1 MQKIRLSVRG
11 LVEFLLR
18 SGSIDNRYGGSERMA
33 EGARIHRM
41 LQRQAGDSYQ
51 KEVPLADETAL
62 EDVLFHVEGRAD
74 GIFFD
79 EQGAP
84 VIDEIKTTAAPMGLI
99 TEDFDRA
106 HWGQAMCYAHFW
118 LKANPAPSISVRLT
132 YFQVDSE
139 QVIPYLRRYT
149 PQELE
154 DFYLSLLK
162 SYLRWA
168 DLQGKW
174 LPQRTASLMALRFPY
189 PGYRPGQR
197 EMASAVYRTIKAQ
210 GRLFCQAP
218 TGIGKTISSL
228 FPALKAMGEG
238 LTNRVFYLTAKT
250 ITRQAALD
258 ALEPM
263 YRQGICLKSIVL
275 TAKGK
280 LCPLETPSCNPEE
293 CPLADGYYDR
303 LQDALYTSILEN
315 DRFTRETVEALSGR
329 YRLCP
334 YEFSLELAYWCD
346 VVICDYNYL
355 FDPIVRLRRLFSE
368 KSDNVYLIDEA
379 HNLVERAREMYSA
392 RLCRDGLNALKRA
405 AKGQRL
411 LTGPLGKLTTA
422 LYQFCKQC
430 EQETV
435 EELTLPELPEELA
448 GAARKASE
456 RLEQWLT
463 ENRASPLRA
472 DVLECLWNLNFFLQA
487 CGWFDE
493 RYAALFSAR
502 ESGGTLRLFCLDPCG
517 QVDGA
522 LETGGSAILFSA
534 TFSPAGYFA
543 SVLGGLEK
551 AKQYRL
557 PSPFDPQNLCLLCAG
572 QVSVKYRDRQRS
584 LPELVELLYT
594 LAAARKGNYLFF
606 FPSYSYLHAAYA
618 LFHERFPEIETI
630 VQGSAM
636 PEEARERFLARFS
649 QEQEKTLCG
658 FCVLGGIY
666 SEGIDLMGERLI
678 GAAVVG
684 VGLPQ
689 AGAQTEALRR
699 YYEQAEGH
707 GFDFAYRFPGMNK
720 VLQAAGRVVR
730 SETDRG
736 AVLLIDSRFRFPAYS
751 GLFPEHWKGMQQVA
765 SPAELQ
771 ARLQAFWRQ
780 DGEPHGT

>member
-1 MQKIRLSVRG
+1 MQKIRISVRG

-41 LQRQAGDSYQ
+41 LQKQAGKNYQ
-51 KEVPLADETAL
+51 KEVTLADETGL
-62 EDVLFHVEGRAD
+62 EGFLFHVEGRAD
-74 GIFFD
+74 GVFFD
-79 EQGAP
+79 EQGTP
-84 VIDEIKTTAAPMGLI
+84 VIDEIKTTAAPAELI

-118 LKANPAPSISVRLT
+118 MKAAPAPSILVRLT
-132 YFQVDSE
+132 YFQVESE

-154 DFYLSLLK
+154 DFYLGLLR

-168 DLQGKW
+168 DLQSGW
-174 LPQRTASLMALRFPY
+174 LPQRTASLAALRFPY
-189 PGYRPGQR
+189 PAYRPGQR
-197 EMASAVYRTIKAQ
+197 EMAAAVYRTIQAQ

-258 ALEPM
+258 ALDRM
-263 YRQGICLKSIVL
+263 YGQGIRLKSIVL

-280 LCPLETPSCNPEE
+280 LCPLEMPSCNPEE
-293 CPLADGYYDR
+293 CPYANGYYDR
-303 LQDALYTSILEN
+303 LQDALYSSLLEN
-315 DRFTRETVEALSGR
+315 DCFTRDTVQALASR

-346 VVICDYNYL
+346 VVVCDYNYL
-355 FDPIVRLRRLFSE
+355 FDPLVKLRRLFSE

-379 HNLVERAREMYSA
+379 HNLVDRAREMYSA
-392 RLCRDGLNALKRA
+392 RLCREELNALKRA

-430 EQETV
+430 ERETV
-435 EELTLPELPEELA
+435 EELALPELPEELA

-456 RLEQWLT
+456 RLEQWLA

-472 DVLECLWNLNFFLQA
+472 DVLECQWNLSFFLQVSS
-487 CGWFDE
+487 WFDE

-502 ESGGTLRLFCLDPCG
+502 EGGGTLHLFCLDPCG
-517 QVDGA
+517 QVDSA
-522 LETGGSAILFSA
+522 LETGCSAILFSA

-572 QVSVKYRDRQRS
+572 RISVKYRDRQQS
-584 LPELVELLYT
+584 LPELVELLHT
-594 LAAARKGNYLFF
+594 LASARKGNYLFF
-606 FPSYSYLHAAYA
+606 FPSYSYLRAAYVQ
-618 LFHERFPEIETI
+618 FHERFPEIEAI
-630 VQGSAM
+630 VQDSAM
-636 PEEARERFLARFS
+636 QEEARERFLARFS
-649 QEQEKTLCG
+649 QDQEGTLCG

-666 SEGIDLMGERLI
+666 SEGIDLQGKRLI

-689 AGAQTEALRR
+689 VGAQPEALRR
-699 YYEQAEGH
+699 YYEEKEGR

-736 AVLLIDSRFRFPAYS
+736 AVLLIDSRFRFPDYS
-751 GLFPEHWKGMQQVA
+751 CLFPEHWRGMQQVS
-765 SPAELQ
+765 SPAELK
-771 ARLQAFWRQ
+771 ARLQAFWQQ
-780 DGEPHGT
+780 DRKPSEV